1 MVSDAD
7 ASEEAEVD
15 TDTAGEAKEL
25 CGPLRF
31 AKATDVLEPL
41 TAVVVVTD
49 WKVGVGGKLDVPIG
63 SSIYIA

>member
-1 MVSDAD
+1 MSKPGGQPGVCTGGIGDRGMISHAD
-7 ASEEAEVD
+7 ASEEAKVD

-49 WKVGVGGKLDVPIG
+49 
-63 SSIYIA
+63 